1 MSDKIKVK
9 PSKDQNFKEIEVSTK
24 DWNNQTRRKINR
36 ICGMGFSENNDM
48 TIYDA
53 CCDILE
59 LSTTLTE
66 DDIFNLSSE
75 EIQTIALR
83 IVGEINKKK

>member
-9 PSKDQNFKEIEVSTK
+9 PLKGQGFKEIEVSTK

-36 ICGMGFSENNDM
+36 ICNKGFSENDDM
-48 TIYDA
+48 TIFDA

-59 LSTTLTE
+59 LSTTLSE
-66 DDIFNLSSE
+66 DDIFNLGSE

-83 IVGEINKKK
+83 MVSEINKKK